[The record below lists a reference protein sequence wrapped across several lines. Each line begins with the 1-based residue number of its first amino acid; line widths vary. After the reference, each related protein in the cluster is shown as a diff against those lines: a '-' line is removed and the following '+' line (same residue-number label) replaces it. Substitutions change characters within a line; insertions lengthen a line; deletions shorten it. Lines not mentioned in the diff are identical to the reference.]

1 MAEVS
6 YLIGPTCFIA
16 KPKEGIAEMAM
27 LWRAVQAGAL
37 AAALL
42 ALLAACG
49 SGTQGAIVEHVG
61 SPAPAQPTATNATVA
76 PSHNSVSCQ
85 DPAALVSGDLRVSP
99 TGLGRGQQI
108 LQVPDSAPLK
118 PLILPVKSLSSHG
131 EQEIPGWFSPAY
143 HSPPDLL
150 ITICNTSA
158 SKAHVIESIS
168 VKFSAF
174 TPYNGKL
181 NVWNPCDGPYMRP
194 AGVTPVDCG
203 ESGASYDEYV
213 RATFAANAQV
223 GSIAPAP
230 LVDPS
235 NFGQLG
241 PLPATLPPGQS
252 MEIAL
257 FVNAPIA
264 GGVYTFAAGVTADKA
279 ALPFTVGQKVL
290 VAPIGHNWTGKACLS
305 PAMQAGI
312 PANPP
317 AETYYICPES

>member
-1 MAEVS
+1 M
-6 YLIGPTCFIA
+6 TTR
-16 KPKEGIAEMAM
+16 
-27 LWRAVQAGAL
+27 WRAVQAVL
-37 AAALL
+37 LAALL
-42 ALLAACG
+42 GMLAACG
-49 SGTQGAIVEHVG
+49 NSAQGATG
-61 SPAPAQPTATNATVA
+61 SSVSTPASAQPTATNAPIT
-76 PSHNSVSCQ
+76 PSHNSLSCK
-85 DPAALVSGDLRVSP
+85 DPAAVVAGDLRISP

-118 PLILPVKSLSSHG
+118 PLTLPVKSLSPHG

-143 HSPPDLL
+143 DSPPDLL

-174 TPYNGKL
+174 APYNGKL
-181 NVWNPCDGPYMRP
+181 NVWNPCDGPYTRP
-194 AGVTPVDCG
+194 AGVTPVHCG

-223 GSIAPAP
+223 GAIAPAP

-241 PLPATLPPGQS
+241 PLPTTLPPGQS

-257 FVNAPIA
+257 FVNAPTA
-264 GGVYTFAAGVTADKA
+264 GGVYTFATGVTADKA

-290 VAPIGHNWTGKACLS
+290 VAPIGRHWTGKACLS

-317 AETYYICPES
+317 AGTYYICPES